1 MKLKL
6 NTLVTSLITFAI
18 LTSCGS
24 SSDKDKSSE
33 FDDAK
38 KTMSQE
44 IVYIS
49 ESIGP
54 VTEIPY
60 LLMATGA
67 EYNQNLLND
76 RRRVLDYGSQMDK
89 AALNLGIYAADIGY
103 LCSYDKTQESIDYM
117 NACKRLA
124 DNLGVTGTFDPSFLK
139 EFESNIGNKDALAK
153 LLDKAIKQTGDYLKS
168 NNQSKLAA
176 LLIAGSFTESL
187 YISTGIVKTYPK
199 NTFTDPKQRMSV
211 LLPLMRLVLKQ
222 GPSVQEVTKML
233 KTVDQ
238 TELIQSLQADLQEL
252 EASYATLHIDE
263 KIKNSDPNMTFDD
276 QTLSGITTHVEKLR
290 GNIVK

>member
-6 NTLVTSLITFAI
+6 NTLGTSLVTLAI

-24 SSDKDKSSE
+24 GGDKNKASGFGE
-33 FDDAK
+33 GE

-49 ESIGP
+49 DRIGP

-60 LLMATGA
+60 LLMGTGA

-76 RRRVLDYGSQMDK
+76 KQRVLDYGSIMDK

-117 NACKRLA
+117 SACKRLA

-153 LLDKAIKQTGDYLKS
+153 LLDKAIKQTGDYLKG
-168 NNQSKLAA
+168 NNQSKLGV

-187 YISTGIVKTYPK
+187 YLSTGIIKSYPK
-199 NTFTDPKQRMSV
+199 DAFKDPKQRIAV
-211 LLPLMRLVLKQ
+211 LVPLMRVVLKQ

-238 TELIQSLQADLQEL
+238 TELVQSLLADLQDL
-252 EASYATLHIDE
+252 EASYAALNMDE
-263 KIKNSDPNMTFDD
+263 KIKNSDPNMAFDE
-276 QTLSGITTHVEKLR
+276 QTLTGITTIVEKLR
-290 GNIVK
+290 GKIVK